1 MRFRLRNMS
10 LMNATTNAGRS
21 LLQSVMA
28 PQVQYALGKWIK
40 QAHRGLLIGGLALS
54 YYVKPRYTADIDL
67 LFRCEE
73 EVPDEVRGFERRD
86 VHTFQEW
93 RHRVEVKV
101 MTAAMLK
108 PQVPEAV
115 ILKLFETA
123 VESSGLSI
131 VSKEG
136 LAALKLYGERMQDRA
151 DIVAL
156 LRSYPTLD
164 LAGWPLAEARSALLA
179 ELREVAAK
187 ENEEQRAIDE
197 RALALMPGWNSSSKT
212 HEEDSH

>member
-1 MRFRLRNMS
+1 MKFRLRNMS
-10 LMNATTNAGRS
+10 LMYATTNAGRS

-67 LFRCEE
+67 LFRSKE
-73 EVPDEVRGFERRD
+73 EVPDQVKGFERMGPE
-86 VHTFQEW
+86 VFQER

-101 MTAAMLK
+101 MIPAMLQS
-108 PQVPEAV
+108 QVPEAV

-123 VESSGLSI
+123 VEDSGISI

-136 LAALKLYGERMQDRA
+136 LTALKLHADRLRDQA
-151 DIVAL
+151 DIVEL
-156 LRSYPTLD
+156 LKSCPSLD
-164 LAGWPLAEARSALLA
+164 LAGWPVSEAHLSLLEA
-179 ELREVAAK
+179 LREIAVK
-187 ENEEQRAIDE
+187 E
-197 RALALMPGWNSSSKT
+197 SK
-212 HEEDSH
+212 DQM